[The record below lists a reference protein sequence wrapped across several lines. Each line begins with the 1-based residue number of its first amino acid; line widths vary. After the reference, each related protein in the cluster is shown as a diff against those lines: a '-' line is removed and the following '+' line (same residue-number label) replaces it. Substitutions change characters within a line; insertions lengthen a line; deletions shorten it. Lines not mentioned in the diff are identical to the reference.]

1 MELSQLKLEDSLSQD
16 FDVLVVATIL
26 SLMDKDP
33 RVMDIA
39 LLAIAGYLNGE
50 YPWYP
55 DHLIDD
61 IKADLLFLKRNAET
75 HLSED

>member
-1 MELSQLKLEDSLSQD
+1 MELFQLKLEDSMSQD
-16 FDVLVVATIL
+16 SNVLVVATLL

-50 YPWYP
+50 HPWYP
-55 DHLIDD
+55 SHLIDD
-61 IKADLLFLKRNAET
+61 IQADLLLLKGNT
-75 HLSED
+75 EDLT